1 MTGVDYIKVFRDKKG
16 EYRFGAYAANHEE
29 VTASGESFKHLDY
42 AERKARELFPH
53 ARVLV
58 TIDPDPED

>member
-1 MTGVDYIKVFRDKKG
+1 MTGVDYVRVYRDKAG
-16 EYRFGAYAANHEE
+16 EYRWTSYAANNEPI
-29 VTASGESFKHLDY
+29 ADSGEGYQHLDY